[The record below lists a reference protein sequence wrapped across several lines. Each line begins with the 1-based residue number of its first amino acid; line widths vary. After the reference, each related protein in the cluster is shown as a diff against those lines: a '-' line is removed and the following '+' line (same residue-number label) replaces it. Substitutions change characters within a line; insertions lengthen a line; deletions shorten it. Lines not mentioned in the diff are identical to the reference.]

1 MSLTRDL
8 EGSTMTAPAPAP
20 AEAGKTPAVITWLVV
35 ATFTVILNETIM
47 INAIPRLAEDFDVS
61 YNAAQWLS
69 TAFLLTMASVIPIT
83 GWFLQRVTT
92 RAAFATAMITF
103 AVRHRARAGRP
114 DVLGAAPGPDH
125 PGQRHRRD
133 DAAADD
139 HADDRRARARPRPRD
154 GQRDARD
161 VGRAG
166 ARSRRVRRVAAVRLV
181 APDLRR
187 RAADRRRRDR
197 GGDAQAQ
204 ERRRAPGRRDRLDQ
218 RADRGVRFRRAG
230 LRAERVRDR

>member
-1 MSLTRDL
+1 
-8 EGSTMTAPAPAP
+8 MTAPAPAP
-20 AEAGKTPAVITWLVV
+20 AETGRTPVVIRWLVA

-69 TAFLLTMASVIPIT
+69 TAFLLTMAAVIPVT

-103 AVRHRARAGRP
+103 AIGTTAGPRRA
-114 DVLGAAPGPDH
+114 DVLGAASRPDH
-125 PGQRHRRD
+125 PGERYGRD

-139 HADDRRARARPRPRD
+139 HADDRGARARPRPGD

-161 VGRAG
+161 VGRPG
-166 ARSRRVRRVAAVRLV
+166 ARPGGVGRAAAARLV
-181 APDLRR
+181 AADLRR
-187 RAADRRRRDR
+187 RAADRLGRDR
-197 GGDAQAQ
+197 RVAAQAR
-204 ERRRAPGRRDRLDQ
+204 ERRRAAGRRHRLAQRPDRRPRL
-218 RADRGVRFRRAG
+218 RRPG
-230 LRAERVRDR
+230 LRAQRVRERRPAPARP